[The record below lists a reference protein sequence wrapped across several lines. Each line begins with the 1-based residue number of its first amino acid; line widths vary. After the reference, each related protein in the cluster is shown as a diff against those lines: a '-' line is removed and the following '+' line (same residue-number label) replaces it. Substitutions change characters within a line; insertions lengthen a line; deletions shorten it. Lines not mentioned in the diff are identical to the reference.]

1 MIVFLDNT
9 SIIDNNSRSV
19 KQLILRIF
27 AEFPPIFPKD
37 NLPPRKYN
45 YRVSAVLGHVSHIT
59 HIKPP
64 KNKSFP
70 GIVGRYADILSANS
84 YDSAKKTNHGT
95 TPKEESLKKAL
106 DDLLPYREL
115 SIFLG
120 IKSPDIPGYSPSDP
134 SIKALLLILPS
145 SLVSLFYSR

>member
-37 NLPPRKYN
+37 NLPPRKHN
-45 YRVSAVLGHVSHIT
+45 YQVSTVLGDVSHIT
-59 HIKPP
+59 HITPP

-70 GIVGRYADILSANS
+70 GIAGRYADILSANS
-84 YDSAKKTNHGT
+84 YDSAKKINHGT

-106 DDLLPYREL
+106 DDLVPYREGCVL
-115 SIFLG
+115 RGL
-120 IKSPDIPGYSPSDP
+120 
-134 SIKALLLILPS
+134 
-145 SLVSLFYSR
+145 